1 MVWNLNFWRALIP
14 NYLLK
19 NNNTEMPNL
28 FKYLVLPLI
37 LFIAAVAIIFWILL
51 PLWASTQAAL
61 ELKKENENNLAQR
74 EKLTAN
80 LERLIGQYNERA
92 NDLASFSKAIPAG
105 QNIPE
110 LLINLE
116 ALASENGLIFS
127 GVSFKPKDFK
137 ASNVKTL
144 IMEIKVKGSYSAFQN
159 YLKAMEKSLRFFDV
173 TSISFNGVA
182 PGQANVN
189 LNNLEFNLSVNTYY
203 Q

>member
-1 MVWNLNFWRALIP
+1 
-14 NYLLK
+14 
-19 NNNTEMPNL
+19 MPNL

-37 LFIAAVAIIFWILL
+37 LFVAAAAIIFWVLL
-51 PLWASTQAAL
+51 PLWHSTQAAL

-74 EKLTAN
+74 EKLAAN
-80 LERLIGQYNERA
+80 LGRLIGQYNERA
-92 NDLASFSKAIPAG
+92 SDLTSFNKAIPVG

-127 GVSFKPKDFK
+127 GVNFKPKDLGASKDLK
-137 ASNVKTL
+137 APNVKTL
-144 IMEIKVKGSYSAFQN
+144 VMEIKVKGSFSAFQN
-159 YLKAMEKSLRFFDV
+159 YLKAIEKSLRLFDV
-173 TSISFNGVA
+173 TSISFNGIA
-182 PGQANVN
+182 PGQTNIN

>member
-1 MVWNLNFWRALIP
+1 
-14 NYLLK
+14 
-19 NNNTEMPNL
+19 MPNL

-37 LFIAAVAIIFWILL
+37 LVMVAAAVTFWVLL
-51 PLWASTQAAL
+51 PLWYSTQAAL

-74 EKLTAN
+74 KQLTAN

-92 NDLASFSKAIPAG
+92 SDLASFSRAIPVG

-127 GVSFKPKDFK
+127 GVNFKPKDLK
-137 ASNVKTL
+137 APNIKTL
-144 IMEIKVKGSYSAFQN
+144 IMEIRVKGSYPAFQN
-159 YLKAMEKSLRFFDV
+159 YLKAVEKSLRLFDV
-173 TSISFNGVA
+173 ISISFNGIA

>member
-1 MVWNLNFWRALIP
+1 
-14 NYLLK
+14 
-19 NNNTEMPNL
+19 MPNL

-37 LFIAAVAIIFWILL
+37 LFIAAVVIIFWVLL
-51 PLWASTQAAL
+51 PLWHSTQAAL
-61 ELKKENENNLAQR
+61 ELKKGNENNLAQR
-74 EKLTAN
+74 KQLAAN

-92 NDLASFSKAIPAG
+92 SDLTSFSKAIPVG

-127 GVSFKPKDFK
+127 GVNFKPEDLK
-137 ASNVKTL
+137 APGIKTL
-144 IMEIKVKGSYSAFQN
+144 IMEIKVKGSYPAFQN
-159 YLKAMEKSLRFFDV
+159 YLKGMEKSLRLFDV
-173 TSISFNGVA
+173 TSISFNGIA
-182 PGQANVN
+182 PGQVNVN

>member
-1 MVWNLNFWRALIP
+1 MLNI
-14 NYLLK
+14 
-19 NNNTEMPNL
+19 
-28 FKYLVLPLI
+28 FKYLIFPII
-37 LFIAAVAIIFWILL
+37 LFIAAAVIIFWVLL
-51 PLWASTQAAL
+51 PLWQSTQAAL

-92 NDLASFSKAIPAG
+92 SDLASFSKAIPVG

-127 GVSFKPKDFK
+127 GVDFKPKDLK
-137 ASNVKTL
+137 APNVKTL
-144 IMEIKVKGSYSAFQN
+144 IMEIKIKGSYSAFQN
-159 YLKAMEKSLRFFDV
+159 YLKAVEKSLRLFDV
-173 TSISFNGVA
+173 TRVSFNGIA
-182 PGQANVN
+182 PGQANAN
-189 LNNLEFNLSVNTYY
+189 LNNLEFNLLINTYY

>member
-1 MVWNLNFWRALIP
+1 
-14 NYLLK
+14 
-19 NNNTEMPNL
+19 MPNL
-28 FKYLVLPLI
+28 FKYLVLPII
-37 LFIAAVAIIFWILL
+37 LFIAAAAIIFWVLL
-51 PLWASTQAAL
+51 PLWHSTQAAL

-80 LERLIGQYNERA
+80 LERLIGQYSERA
-92 NDLASFSKAIPAG
+92 SDLTSFSKAIPVG

-127 GVSFKPKDFK
+127 GVNFKPKDLK
-137 ASNVKTL
+137 APGIKTL
-144 IMEIKVKGSYSAFQN
+144 IMGIKVKGSYPAFQN
-159 YLKAMEKSLRFFDV
+159 YLKGMEKSLRLFDV
-173 TSISFNGVA
+173 TSISFNGVV
-182 PGQANVN
+182 PGQVNIN